1 LKPVPLPSQP
11 SYSASRDVSVIVPII
26 DAGSTFAEALISWV
40 LSKPMEIIIVTV
52 DPKIQETQVIVSR
65 ALRGMSDM
73 SISVTVHGMPQPGK
87 RKQISRGILKARGS
101 IIVFADDDVFWPSTF
116 LPYLLACFEDS
127 TVRGAGILQYARL
140 PAKGNPSIWQ
150 HLAAQRL
157 EKRNIAISAS
167 NYLDGGVSC
176 LSGRTVCYRAEILK
190 APAFIQSS
198 TNDYWR
204 GKYLLDSGDDTFI
217 NH

>member
-1 LKPVPLPSQP
+1 MACHNPESENK
-11 SYSASRDVSVIVPII
+11 
-26 DAGSTFAEALISWV
+26 F
-40 LSKPMEIIIVTV
+40 LS
-52 DPKIQETQVIVSR
+52 
-65 ALRGMSDM
+65 
-73 SISVTVHGMPQPGK
+73 
-87 RKQISRGILKARGS
+87 ILKARGS

-127 TVRGAGILQYARL
+127 TVRAADGILQYACL
-140 PAKGNPSIWQ
+140 PAKCNPSIWQ

-157 EKRNIAISAS
+157 EKLNIAIPAS

-190 APAFIQSS
+190 AGAFIQSS

-204 GKYLLDSGDDTFI
+204 RKYLLNSGEDTFI
-217 NH
+217 TH